1 MAIYKVRKRN
11 GTITTFDRLKIEA
24 AIAKAIEAVHGN
36 DFSRIALM
44 VDEIV
49 HRVEEKSTGVIPTIE
64 LIQDTV
70 EEVLIKE

>member
-24 AIAKAIEAVHGN
+24 AISKAIEAVHGN
-36 DFSRIALM
+36 DFSRISHM

-49 HRVEEKSTGVIPTIE
+49 HRAEEKTIGVIPTIE